1 MPELI
6 VFVIS
11 ISAVII
17 GAEWLGNASTFIA
30 ARLAIPRVIIGA
42 TVVSLATTLP
52 EITISALSSA
62 EGSPEVGL
70 GTVFGS
76 PFVNIGLIFGLLLLF
91 SKPEINK
98 AYFSRTIQFFL
109 IAIFLVFL
117 AFLGKN
123 ISPFFSLFLIFF
135 GVIYLFLQ
143 GVIGKHEESMVE
155 KLEHR
160 IVKVINFF
168 SHNGNYSQIVY
179 LVMGS
184 ILLVLGAHF
193 LVGSATTLAG
203 ILNVPQ
209 IVIGVVIIAFGTSL
223 PEAFT
228 TLNSIIRRR
237 SNLSAGNLFG
247 ASILDLTIALGL
259 GGIFNSAAINP
270 SALYLTVGG
279 LAIISSVSLL
289 YAFDRISPKLIGG
302 ILIASYVF
310 YLIWF
315 SNIEVGGLFL
325 F

>member
-17 GAEWLGNASTFIA
+17 GAEWLGNAATFIA
-30 ARLAIPRVIIGA
+30 TRLAIPRVIIGA
-42 TVVSLATTLP
+42 TIVSLATTLP
-52 EITISALSSA
+52 EITISVLSSV
-62 EGSPEVGL
+62 EGSPEIGL

-76 PFVNIGLIFGLLLLF
+76 PFANIGLIFGLLLLF
-91 SKPEINK
+91 SKPEVNK

-109 IAIFLVFL
+109 IAVFLVFL
-117 AFLGKN
+117 TFLGKN
-123 ISPFFSLFLIFF
+123 ISTFFSLILIFF
-135 GVIYLFLQ
+135 GVVYLLLQ
-143 GVIGKHEESMVE
+143 GVIGKHEESMLE

-160 IVKVINFF
+160 VVKIINFF
-168 SHNGNYSQIVY
+168 SDNGNYSQIVY

-209 IVIGVVIIAFGTSL
+209 IVIGVVVIAFGTSL
-223 PEAFT
+223 PEVFT
-228 TLNSIIRRR
+228 TLNSIIRKRL
-237 SNLSAGNLFG
+237 SLSAGNLFG

-259 GGIFNSAAINP
+259 GGIFGGAAIDS
-270 SALYLTVGG
+270 SALYLTVSG

-289 YAFDRISPKLIGG
+289 YVFDRISPKLIGSL
-302 ILIASYVF
+302 LIGSYIV
-310 YLIWF
+310 YLVWF
-315 SNIEVGGLFL
+315 SNLEVNNLGLF
-325 F
+325 